1 MKSMNE
7 QELKEKIL
15 TEEEKKILKVLKEFW
30 NWDNNPFNSNG
41 NYEITLEEQ
50 INNLIS
56 FCRKWSEAFQ
66 NLNNYGSEHE
76 YPNLGKVINL
86 SPMLRNLEAVFVTVK
101 RKLEIK
107 DYTDQ
112 ELANELAK
120 RIKNFSLDPIYLLY
134 PLVVAGSQYLDW
146 YNAEKKKLL
155 ETKLSSDQKQSTE

>member
-76 YPNLGKVINL
+76 YPNLGKVINM
-86 SPMLRNLEAVFVTVK
+86 SPMLRKLEAVFVTVK

-107 DYTDQ
+107 EIKDYTDR

-120 RIKNFSLDPIYLLY
+120 RINNFSLNANCLIY
-134 PLVVAGSQYLDW
+134 PLAFIGNQYLKW
-146 YNAEKKKLL
+146 YEKAREREKQ
-155 ETKLSSDQKQSTE
+155 QKNQDTN

>member
-50 INNLIS
+50 INNLVS

-86 SPMLRNLEAVFVTVK
+86 SPMLRNLETVFVTVK

-112 ELANELAK
+112 ELMNELAK
-120 RIKNFSLDPIYLLY
+120 RINNFSLNAYCLIY
-134 PLVVAGSQYLDW
+134 PLALIGTQYLKW
-146 YNAEKKKLL
+146 YEVERKKLNPKN
-155 ETKLSSDQKQSTE
+155 E